1 MEKYEII
8 DCHAHTFPTAQRGIV
23 FQRALGIAKPERNGT
38 IEELLKIMEQAGIS
52 KTNML
57 MWTPAWFMYQELLQR
72 LPTDPEERARGE
84 TSLRANLL
92 QRCLDNN
99 EWAIEMINQ
108 HHDRFT
114 CFVGVDPEFMDRETM
129 LREIDDKLSRGAKGL
144 KIAPVHFYGNDERLV
159 AMYEAAQRWG
169 VPVLSYSSG
178 GGFGQVQDRD
188 RHGHP
193 RHFEDPLKAFPG
205 CIIILAHLGTGAE
218 QEVARLT
225 DKYPNLYADV
235 SARLHQI
242 GEPGGWSQEEAVAWF
257 RRIGIDRILFG
268 TNYPMCDPVEYV
280 EVMKALP
287 LTEEERRKVFSE
299 NFKRLV
305 KLE

>member
-1 MEKYEII
+1 
-8 DCHAHTFPTAQRGIV
+8 
-23 FQRALGIAKPERNGT
+23 
-38 IEELLKIMEQAGIS
+38 
-52 KTNML
+52 ML
-57 MWTPAWFMYQELLQR
+57 MFTPAWFMYQELLQR
-72 LPTDPEERARGE
+72 LPTDPEERAREE
-84 TSLRANLL
+84 TSLRTNLS

-159 AMYEAAQRWG
+159 AMYEAAQRWR

-178 GGFGQVQDRD
+178 GGLGQAQDRD
-188 RHGHP
+188 HRGHP
-193 RHFEDPLKAFPG
+193 GHFEDPLKAFPG

-225 DKYPNLYADV
+225 NKYPNLYADV
-235 SARLHQI
+235 SAHLHQI
-242 GEPGGWSQEEAVAWF
+242 EKPGGWSQGEAVAWF

-305 KLE
+305 RLE